1 MMMSLAKIGP
11 LTALIGCLALGG
23 CACLKDIEPFSGNGF
38 VAPHVAHPRVAAHRP
53 RIAPQPVS
61 MTEPETAL
69 SNCTK
74 SLYLETGK
82 SPDELKALENKCRA
96 VIVNQ

>member
-1 MMMSLAKIGP
+1 MMSLAKIGP

-23 CACLKDIEPFSGNGF
+23 CACLKDIEQFAGNGF
-38 VAPHVAHPRVAAHRP
+38 VAPHLARPHIAAHRT
-53 RIAPQPVS
+53 RNAPQPVS
-61 MTEPETAL
+61 MTAPETAL
-69 SNCTK
+69 SKCTK

-82 SPDELKALENKCRA
+82 SPDELKALENKCRE